1 LYKIKKDM
9 HLTIE
14 LPNDLET
21 QLRFQAQQKG
31 KALNQ
36 YITGLIQ
43 EKINSPKPVP
53 STLTAEETRLFKTI
67 NKGFSDEFWTKL
79 NGLNKKR
86 QEFTLTESE
95 KQELI
100 EMTEALDAVN
110 LDRMKALIQLATIR
124 QIDLDVLMNRLGL
137 NNGKHH

>member
-1 LYKIKKDM
+1 LCKIRNDM

-14 LPNDLET
+14 LPYDLET
-21 QLRFQAQQKG
+21 QLRVQAQQKG

-43 EKINSPKPVP
+43 EKVNFPKPVSP
-53 STLTAEETRLFKTI
+53 TLTAEETRLFKTI

-86 QEFTLTESE
+86 QELTLNESE
-95 KQELI
+95 RQELV
-100 EMTEALDAVN
+100 EMTESLDAVN
-110 LDRMKALIQLATIR
+110 LNRMKALIQLATIR
-124 QIDLDVLMNRLGL
+124 QIDLDVLMNQLGL
-137 NNGKHH
+137 NNGKHY